1 MWKYCCIFCLHKVFP
16 DFQTC
21 AGDLCHIVRPHK
33 LASLIF
39 YQIHI
44 VCYKLTKLTMV
55 PIHIQKMVESFV
67 GNYLFSHSNHPWDE
81 SKLQTESN
89 YCFHKQDLP
98 CIQHDHHWDLHL
110 QVRHSLLL
118 LHRKDSQEYN
128 TFCHRNCGLY
138 ISDLLEAQLELPE
151 LLEELLSL
159 WEESQEDHNSHPSHG
174 NNAQTSC
181 NCCCHRQGLP
191 CIQHDHH
198 WLLHQEVHHSLLLHI
213 HKGFLVCN
221 IFYHHNFCL
230 CIFVLQGD

>member
-1 MWKYCCIFCLHKVFP
+1 MRKYCCIFCLHKVFP

-21 AGDLCHIVRPHK
+21 VGEMCHTVGPHK

-44 VCYKLTKLTMV
+44 VHYKLTKLTMV
-55 PIHIQKMVESFV
+55 PIHIVVAEDCLQKMVENFV
-67 GNYLFSHSNHPWDE
+67 GNYLVSHSNHPWDG
-81 SKLQTESN
+81 SKLQTEGN
-89 YCFHKQDLP
+89 YCFHKQG
-98 CIQHDHHWDLHL
+98 
-110 QVRHSLLL
+110 LLL

-159 WEESQEDHNSHPSHG
+159 CEESQEDHSSHPSHG
-174 NNAQTSC
+174 NNVQTSG
-181 NCCCHRQGLP
+181 NCCCHRQILP

-198 WLLHQEVHHSLLLHI
+198 WLLHHLVHHSLLLHI

-230 CIFVLQGD
+230 CIFVLEKDKIKN

>member
-1 MWKYCCIFCLHKVFP
+1 MASLDSRI
-16 DFQTC
+16 C
-21 AGDLCHIVRPHK
+21 AEDQCHIVFPHSF
-33 LASLIF
+33 AFLIF

-44 VCYKLTKLTMV
+44 VHYKLTKLTMD
-55 PIHIQKMVESFV
+55 PIHIVVDEYCFQKMVENFV
-67 GNYLFSHSNHPWDE
+67 GNYLVSRSNRPWDG
-81 SKLQTESN
+81 SKLQTEGN
-89 YCFHKQDLP
+89 CCFHKQG
-98 CIQHDHHWDLHL
+98 
-110 QVRHSLLL
+110 LLL

-159 WEESQEDHNSHPSHG
+159 CEESQGDHNSHPSHG
-174 NNAQTSC
+174 NRFQTSG

-198 WLLHQEVHHSLLLHI
+198 WLLHREVHHSLLLHI

-230 CIFVLQGD
+230 CIFVLQGDQKEDFLGETIADNMIK